1 MVERSTAHPDG
12 PVGGPE
18 KASHAQIT
26 ASSLERRAL
35 PLVMR
40 DLAEPR
46 ARKLGYLRYS
56 QSFLVRAR
64 SRPWLA
70 SEHTEIG
77 LQKARFEAYTA
88 KAMLMLSC

>member
-88 KAMLMLSC
+88 VADQS